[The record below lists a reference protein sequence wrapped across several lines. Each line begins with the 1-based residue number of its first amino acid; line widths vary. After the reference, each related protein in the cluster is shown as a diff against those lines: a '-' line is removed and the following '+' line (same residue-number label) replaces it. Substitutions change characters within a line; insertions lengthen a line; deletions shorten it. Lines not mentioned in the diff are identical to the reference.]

1 MLRFYT
7 AGESHG
13 QALLAFISG
22 LPAQLPIDVKFINH
36 ELRRRQLGYGRGGR
50 QKIEKDTAEIFAG
63 VRHGKTIGAP
73 IALRIENRD
82 WANWEKILPVEAA
95 EEDPGA
101 RKLVA
106 PRPGHADLAGS
117 LKFNYHDARYI
128 LERASARETA
138 ARVAAGAIVKLLL
151 RQFDCTVLSH
161 TIQV

>member
-22 LPAQLPIDVKFINH
+22 LPAQLPVDLKFINQ

-73 IALRIENRD
+73 IALRIENQD
-82 WANWEKILPVEAA
+82 WANWEKILPVEEGNYEA
-95 EEDPGA
+95 GA

-117 LKFNYHDARYI
+117 QKFDYHDARKI
-128 LERASARETA
+128 GMPRPRRNELSRASL
-138 ARVAAGAIVKLLL
+138 VV
-151 RQFDCTVLSH
+151 
-161 TIQV
+161 